1 MFTAYGTVLLLLLFL
16 AAAAVAWLA
25 TRPLRRLAMLLG
37 CIDYPSDRKLHER
50 ATPRFGGLAIVLGF
64 SVPLVAGVL
73 HPGVAQLVQKNTDYL
88 FAVLISGGLILILG
102 MYDDMLGSN
111 AWKKFGA
118 QTAAAIVVV
127 AFGFKFDV
135 LYVPGFDSVSLGWLG
150 PVVTVLWIVGVIN
163 AVNFMDGMDELAT
176 LVSITT
182 AAALAVIALLRGDAF
197 TLVLMTALGGSLVGF
212 YPWNRRP
219 AKIFMGDTGSM
230 FIGLLLAT
238 CTVARAS
245 KAPAAVMIGGP
256 MLALA
261 LPVIDTLFVMSTRLN
276 APGLTIGQRLFR
288 MVNADRTHI
297 HHVLAE
303 KFDSESKAVSQI
315 WSMSA
320 LFGLAAIVTVIP
332 GLKAYGY
339 LLAAASL
346 LLIVAARSQEAGA
359 QRPVALQAHPLRRRT
374 DLAIK
379 HPREAA
385 PEPAPRPRKP
395 PLPAVAAIAV
405 SDGDQRAAG
414 A

>member
-1 MFTAYGTVLLLLLFL
+1 MFTAYGAGLLLLLFL
-16 AAAAVAWLA
+16 AAALIAGLT

-37 CIDYPSDRKLHER
+37 CVDYPSERKLHER

-64 SVPLVAGVL
+64 SVPLVASVL
-73 HPGVAQLVQKNTDYL
+73 HPSVAQLVHKNTDYL

-135 LYVPGFDSVSLGWLG
+135 LYVPGLDSVSLGWFG
-150 PVVTVLWIVGVIN
+150 AVVTVLWIVGVIN
-163 AVNFMDGMDELAT
+163 AVNFIDGMDELAT

-182 AAALAVIALLRGDAF
+182 AASLGVIAFLRGDAF
-197 TLVLMTALGGSLVGF
+197 TLVVMTALGGSLVGF

-219 AKIFMGDTGSM
+219 AKVFMGDTGSM

-238 CTVARAS
+238 CTMAKAT
-245 KAPAAVMIGGP
+245 KAPAALLIGGP

-261 LPVIDTLFVMSTRLN
+261 LPVVDTLFVMSHRLG
-276 APGLTIGQRLFR
+276 APGATIKQRLFR
-288 MVNADRTHI
+288 MVNADRTHL
-297 HHVLAE
+297 HHILTE
-303 KFDSESKAVSQI
+303 KVGSESKAVSQI

-320 LFGLAAIVTVIP
+320 LFCVAAIVTVIP
-332 GLKAYGY
+332 GMKAYGY

-346 LLIVAARSQEAGA
+346 LLIVAARSKEASA
-359 QRPVALQAHPLRRRT
+359 QRPAALPAHPLRRRT
-374 DLAIK
+374 DV
-379 HPREAA
+379 HSEAA
-385 PEPAPRPRKP
+385 TPEPAPRPRKP
-395 PLPAVAAIAV
+395 PLPAVAALA
-405 SDGDQRAAG
+405 SNGDRRAAG